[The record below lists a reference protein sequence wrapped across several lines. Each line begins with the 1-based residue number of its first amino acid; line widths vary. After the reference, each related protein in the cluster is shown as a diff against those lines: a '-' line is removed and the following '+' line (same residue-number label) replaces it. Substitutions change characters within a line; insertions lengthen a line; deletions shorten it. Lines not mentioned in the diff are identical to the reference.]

1 MKNLLISL
9 FTLTLAVF
17 LPACDDGEKT
27 TNNNTNNT
35 NNVNNHT
42 YTFMTG
48 DVADCEFDV
57 LTFQTADGTPV
68 EVSLNGLPV
77 EDLDGVNKLSL
88 EEFEVVARRGVR
100 MSEIFTRAGIT
111 MDDSTPV
118 NCIARDGY
126 DVLRAKLGSDTAA
139 LPTFAFMRDHGYIY
153 VGGAGDK
160 DPLFPEMEGR
170 TLMVDYDLTEDVE
183 VPQNLGAGIL
193 AMNMYR
199 YKMVEKVDAA
209 QRGLFELNPVV
220 E

>member
-1 MKNLLISL
+1 MKSLMMSL

-17 LPACDDGEKT
+17 LPACDDGAKT
-27 TNNNTNNT
+27 TNNT
-35 NNVNNHT
+35 NNQNNHT

-57 LTFQTADGTPV
+57 LTIQTADGTPI

-100 MSEIFTRAGIT
+100 LSEVFTRAGLT
-111 MDDSTPV
+111 FDDTTPV

-160 DPLFPEMEGR
+160 DPLYPEMEGR
-170 TLMVDYDLTEDVE
+170 TLLVDYDLTEDAE
-183 VPQNLGAGIL
+183 VPAHMGGTILG
-193 AMNMYR
+193 MNMYR
-199 YKMVEKVDAA
+199 YKMVEKVDDA
-209 QRGLFELNPVV
+209 QRGLFEINPVV